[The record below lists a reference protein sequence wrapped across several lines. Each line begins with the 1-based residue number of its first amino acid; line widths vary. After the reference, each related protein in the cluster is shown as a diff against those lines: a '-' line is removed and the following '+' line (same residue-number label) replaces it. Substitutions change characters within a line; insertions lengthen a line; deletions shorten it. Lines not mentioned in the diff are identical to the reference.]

1 MQCAHEGCPYLV
13 GVREEIGLVAQKQWL
28 ARLFVF
34 LRIGGDVGMLGTEG
48 REGGLGH
55 APCEQIAFPPSWEAG

>member
-34 LRIGGDVGMLGTEG
+34 LRIGGDVGMLGTE
-48 REGGLGH
+48 ESKGGLCH
-55 APCEQIAFPPSWEAG
+55 APVRANCVPVVGAG